1 VSSCVRVF
9 RVLGFGQNYV
19 VDLAWSRS
27 QYLLSAGMDNFVRLW
42 HMSTD
47 RCLHKLQHPDCVS
60 SVAFHPTMDRYF
72 LSGCFDKKL
81 RVWNLETGRVVSG
94 HPVCGRRVVSRCLLH
109 CSVFALYGWSAVMKR
124 RVEAMLQGRGLC
136 VRSGPPT

>member
-94 HPVCGRRVVSRCLLH
+94 LPCVVGGWTLVACCCAL
-109 CSVFALYGWSAVMKR
+109 CSPFMVGV
-124 RVEAMLQGRGLC
+124 Q
-136 VRSGPPT
+136 

>member
-1 VSSCVRVF
+1 MFLSFACA
-9 RVLGFGQNYV
+9 GQNYV

-94 HPVCGRRVVSRCLLH
+94 LPCVGGGLSLDRLLQ
-109 CSVFALYGWSAVMKR
+109 CSVFRDAFCGWSAVMKR

-136 VRSGPPT
+136 VRSGPRT